1 MSLSLYFDRFPCTV
15 SAVASAESPTK
26 TTELVLLHGWGMH
39 GLVWD
44 EVMPELLTRF
54 NVTVIDMP
62 GFGRSPMPGG
72 EYNLEYLVEHVLACA
87 PEKAVW
93 VGWSLGGLVAIQIA
107 ASFPERVSG
116 LITVA
121 ASPRFTANERWPVAM
136 KPELLQGFYDILLE
150 DWEGT
155 LIRFL
160 ALQCKDSA
168 TLRSDIRQLRELV
181 YFHGLPAQKA
191 LRCGLEILA
200 HTDLLDA
207 LANIRCP
214 TLHIYGEK
222 DNLIPVGVSKAIL
235 EFQPEAQVAILKG
248 VSHVPFVSVPDL
260 FVQALN
266 DFAVANELIA
276 GVCVE

>member
-1 MSLSLYFDRFPCTV
+1 MSLSLYFDRFPCARSNV
-15 SAVASAESPTK
+15 SSEENDAIIP
-26 TTELVLLHGWGMH
+26 ELVLLHGWGMH
-39 GLVWD
+39 SLVWD
-44 EVMPELLTRF
+44 EVMSELLTRF
-54 NVTVIDMP
+54 HVTVVDLP

-72 EYNLEYLVEHVLACA
+72 NYNLEYLVEHVLACA

-93 VGWSLGGLVAIQIA
+93 VGWSLGGLVAMRIA
-107 ASFPERVSG
+107 ANFPERICG
-116 LITVA
+116 LVTVA
-121 ASPRFTANERWPVAM
+121 TSPKFTANEHWPIAM

-168 TLRSDIRQLRELV
+168 TMRSDIRQLRELV

-200 HTDLLDA
+200 QSNLLDEIG
-207 LANIRCP
+207 NIQCP
-214 TLHIYGEK
+214 TLHIYGEN

-235 EFQPEAQVAILKG
+235 EFQPRAQVAILKG
-248 VSHVPFVSVPDL
+248 VSHVPFMSVPDL
-260 FVQALN
+260 FVQALY
-266 DFAVANELIA
+266 DFALENGLVA
-276 GVCVE
+276 GVSS